1 MIKES
6 IFSKMS
12 EEYQNNRIIDKIAM
26 FMIGIINNTPYVIG
40 IASAQRIVK
49 NYNVHK
55 YLGIVL
61 WANTISG
68 IFSRFLNSIVVSLNI
83 PYEINFVANLIFML
97 FGLLACAFSKVFWLT
112 CIGIFF
118 IGFSSNLGESVVLCY
133 MTYRRKQAL
142 LKSWSSGT
150 GMAGIAGAGYSFI
163 CDIVNISLFWSFI
176 GVSPVVLLY
185 GILFFAIIWRSPNS
199 DTTAVQPTKSIAC
212 STIQE
217 NQDKNKSPEKK
228 KSFFSKF
235 KKNKNENDDITQPI
249 LDNNASSEQNYMSPP
264 NQEND
269 TEEKIVSVSNAPTD
283 QGQTDSPANK
293 KEEEKIKI
301 WDCSYFHSAWGLIF
315 NCGMVYFLEY
325 CIQGVFAHCCLEA
338 EELKKHHYMFSL
350 LNLFYQIGVFISR
363 SSLSFF
369 HFRKIWILTLGQC
382 VFFAFWCLQAFY
394 HFTPYYGLY
403 PIMVCVGLF
412 GGCSYVNAFDLMMN
426 DPDKTTK
433 QKEMV
438 TSWNSFFISFFI
450 ILSTGF
456 TFVAEMTFLIP
467 PSTDDSSA
475 LFL

>member
-1 MIKES
+1 
-6 IFSKMS
+6 MS
-12 EEYQNNRIIDKIAM
+12 DEKYQNNRIIDKIAM

-40 IASAQRIVK
+40 IASAQRIVQ
-49 NYNVHK
+49 NYNVHS

-68 IFSRFLNSIVVSLNI
+68 IFSRFLNSLVISMNI
-83 PYEINFVANLIFML
+83 PYEINFIANLIFML

-112 CIGIFF
+112 CVGIFF

-133 MTYRRKQAL
+133 MTFRRKQAL

-176 GVSPVVLLY
+176 GVSPVVILY
-185 GILFFAIIWRSPNS
+185 GILFFAIIWRSPDS
-199 DTTAVQPTKSIAC
+199 DTAADQPSKSIAC
-212 STIQE
+212 STIQD
-217 NQDKNKSPEKK
+217 NHDKKSTKK
-228 KSFFSKF
+228 KSLFSKF
-235 KKNKNENDDITQPI
+235 KKNKEDNGDITQPI
-249 LDNNASSEQNYMSPP
+249 LDNEVKGDQNYMSPP
-264 NQEND
+264 NVYDEID
-269 TEEKIVSVSNAPTD
+269 DKIKSHSNNPVD
-283 QGQTDSPANK
+283 QPQDNFQNQ
-293 KEEEKIKI
+293 EEEKVGVC
-301 WDCSYFHSAWGLIF
+301 DCTYFHSAWGLIF

-325 CIQGVFAHCCLEA
+325 CIQGVFADCCLEA
-338 EELKKHHYMFSL
+338 SELKKHHYMFSL
-350 LNLFYQIGVFISR
+350 LNLCYQIGVFISR
-363 SSLSFF
+363 SSLSLF

-394 HFTPYYGLY
+394 HFTPYYGLF
-403 PIMVCVGLF
+403 PIMGCVGLF

-426 DPDKTTK
+426 DPTKTTK

-438 TSWNSFFISFFI
+438 TSWNSFFISLFI

-467 PSTDDSSA
+467 PSTDDEA
-475 LFL
+475 AAFFL